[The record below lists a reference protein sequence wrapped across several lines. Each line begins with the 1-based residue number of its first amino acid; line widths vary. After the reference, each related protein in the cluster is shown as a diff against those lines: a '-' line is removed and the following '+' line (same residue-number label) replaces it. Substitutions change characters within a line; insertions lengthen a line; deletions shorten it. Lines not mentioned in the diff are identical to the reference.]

1 MSTVNMNL
9 PSNFAGV
16 DPSRGSWTHSALKRK
31 LPIGAGPAM
40 TFFLSLAPLWVNTEG
55 EHCENHQ
62 LPADLQMVRTHLVTI
77 LDTFRHSTLFFLGG
91 YWKLLLVR
99 KTALVLQRAGG
110 GA

>member
-1 MSTVNMNL
+1 
-9 PSNFAGV
+9 
-16 DPSRGSWTHSALKRK
+16 
-31 LPIGAGPAM
+31 M